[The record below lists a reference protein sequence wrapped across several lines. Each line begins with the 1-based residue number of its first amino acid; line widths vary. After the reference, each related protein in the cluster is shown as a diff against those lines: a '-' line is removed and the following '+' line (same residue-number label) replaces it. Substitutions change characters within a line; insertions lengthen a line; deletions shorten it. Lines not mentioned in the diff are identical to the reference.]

1 MEGRENF
8 LKPSDS
14 KNILETKG
22 RENISDKIATLK
34 KISIRLLTDML
45 SIMKVIVDDE
55 NDISEEIMH
64 NLELPSNKLMEVNGW
79 LQNYCDNLIVTAKNV
94 KNEVDKFASAY
105 AEGDEV
111 LDKKIK
117 EYPVLA
123 EVWYG
128 DTYGKGGVEGL
139 DLLIKELEE
148 DLLNVDENKIIE
160 IACKQKF

>member
-1 MEGRENF
+1 MEDRV
-8 LKPSDS
+8 
-14 KNILETKG
+14 
-22 RENISDKIATLK
+22 NISDKIITLK

-45 SIMKVIVDDE
+45 SIMKVLVDDE

-64 NLELPSNKLMEVNGW
+64 NLELPPDKLREVNGW
-79 LQNYCDNLIVTAKNV
+79 LQNYCDNLIVTAKSV
-94 KNEVDKFASAY
+94 KNEVDIFASAY
-105 AEGDEV
+105 TKGDEV
-111 LDKKIK
+111 LDKEIK

-139 DLLIKELEE
+139 DLLIKELES

-160 IACKQKF
+160 IACKQKFS